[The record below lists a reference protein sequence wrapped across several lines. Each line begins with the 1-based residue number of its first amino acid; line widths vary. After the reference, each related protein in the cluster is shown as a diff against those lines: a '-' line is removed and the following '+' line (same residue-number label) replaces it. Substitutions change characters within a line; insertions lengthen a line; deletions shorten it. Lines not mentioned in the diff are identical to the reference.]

1 MCFGQTFE
9 TPGFGGLL
17 FFKNH
22 VDLSES
28 IDHNSLC
35 VIAMIEFLRSFVY
48 ETAFFGKAGVFL
60 CVALFLVIEI

>member
-9 TPGFGGLL
+9 TPGFGGV

-22 VDLSES
+22 VDFSES

-35 VIAMIEFLRSFVY
+35 VIAMIEFLKSFVY